1 MKNLARHIELLL
13 LDNECVIIPQF
24 GGFVTQYK
32 DIEYLDEDAIFMPPS
47 RTVGFNEKLQGNDGL
62 LVASFMETYCVA
74 ESEAKRMIH
83 AEVLEM
89 RQQLLENGTY
99 DFGSLGLLNQNED
112 GEISFSPCAAGVSTP
127 DFYGLDVLEFPRLQL
142 DAGSA
147 SRQYIQDYKPLLS
160 KDERGF
166 TINISHKAVHQLAT
180 MAAAILLFFFFATP
194 IRNVNVS
201 HSEDVV
207 GKSVML
213 ASSFLVPQ
221 MSVEDFCVKASEYD
235 PLVVSDTVVLTT
247 DTTKVKVTVSDANVV
262 EPVPTASTKTSSA
275 VLTSKEFSETVE
287 EYAVVVASSIPES
300 NASLLIEQLQDK
312 GFPGATIFRK
322 GKMVRVVFRG
332 FKTEQEAQ
340 IKKNR
345 LRDAGTDFKGV
356 WILKLNE

>member
-1 MKNLARHIELLL
+1 
-13 LDNECVIIPQF
+13 
-24 GGFVTQYK
+24 
-32 DIEYLDEDAIFMPPS
+32 
-47 RTVGFNEKLQGNDGL
+47 
-62 LVASFMETYCVA
+62 
-74 ESEAKRMIH
+74 
-83 AEVLEM
+83 
-89 RQQLLENGTY
+89 
-99 DFGSLGLLNQNED
+99 
-112 GEISFSPCAAGVSTP
+112 
-127 DFYGLDVLEFPRLQL
+127 
-142 DAGSA
+142 
-147 SRQYIQDYKPLLS
+147 
-160 KDERGF
+160 
-166 TINISHKAVHQLAT
+166 